1 MIHVNVGVV
10 VFSPWECSCPTFGC
24 GFLIILEL
32 SIENHWIKFVIW
44 YWKPPWS
51 NKRKCMS
58 CIIWILKRRLGQ
70 SSPGRLVYSCDR
82 VIVML
87 MILENHQ
94 VGILRSSIMVVID
107 ESLSTKVRSPKMFLQ
122 QNKLKIWL
130 YWRECLEG
138 IAM

>member
-1 MIHVNVGVV
+1 MIHVKVGVV
-10 VFSPWECSCPTFGC
+10 VFFPWECSCPTFGC
-24 GFLIILEL
+24 SFLITLAL

-51 NKRKCMS
+51 NKRKCRS

-70 SSPGRLVYSCDR
+70 SSPERLVYSSDR

-87 MILENHQ
+87 MILENHR
-94 VGILRSSIMVVID
+94 VGILQSSIMVVID

-122 QNKLKIWL
+122 QNKLKIWI
-130 YWRECLEG
+130 YWF
-138 IAM
+138 